1 MRTLGVAAV
10 IIMPAITIVGLL
22 LVLSWHS
29 SRLDAALDAL
39 SKIQDE
45 ERRARWAD
53 VLQDLPQP
61 PEDAR

>member
-1 MRTLGVAAV
+1 MRDLNMVAFILAPFL
-10 IIMPAITIVGLL
+10 IIVGLL
-22 LVLSWHS
+22 LVLSWHF

-39 SKIQDE
+39 SNIQDE

-53 VLQDLPQP
+53 VLQALPQP